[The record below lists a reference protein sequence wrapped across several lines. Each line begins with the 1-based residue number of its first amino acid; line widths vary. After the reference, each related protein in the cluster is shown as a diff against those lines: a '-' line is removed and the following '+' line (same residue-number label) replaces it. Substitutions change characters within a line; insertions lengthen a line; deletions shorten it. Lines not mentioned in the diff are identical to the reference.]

1 MCFLKVIALFFALF
15 FYTAASAQ
23 SDTTHIMNLAKNG
36 FRFDTDKTDSI
47 FWYAQYVMQESEKIN
62 FTYGKIL
69 STRLKGRYYQYMGY
83 YDSAI
88 VAFYDCVRQ
97 ADENNLKNVHGTS
110 LADIAAIYMETKQ
123 YPQARNTYLHLL
135 EMLPT
140 LEFSKRNVSQ
150 LNNNL
155 AGAYQYLQQYD
166 SAYYYYRMAMKM
178 DEANNDSA
186 LLAERKSNI
195 SEILIPM
202 GKIDLALEY
211 LLQSKE
217 YNERNDMV
225 DALWYNYS
233 NLGNVYA
240 ILKNY
245 DASEKYYRLAY
256 KQAEKTTTKNKVV
269 QTLDGLSSLFQ
280 AKGQYKQALEYKLQ
294 SDSINASLINEN
306 TNKAI
311 ADLQAKYQTQKKE
324 RENIQLASKLQKRTF
339 EKRILTVSAI
349 GLFLLASIIGYALY
363 QINRKQKML
372 LAKNKLIYEQAD
384 KLAELNFEK
393 NSLISVVSH
402 DLSTPMVNIQLWSD
416 IMQKQIGDNEVL
428 NSGVQSIKQS
438 ADYGL
443 RLIKNILDV
452 EKIETGHHKVALER
466 IDLKNCLDEIEND
479 FKRILEKKRIQMH
492 VSVDSDNIT
501 LLADKILLKRIL
513 ENLVSNAV
521 KFSKMGTNIWLTAR
535 LQNDEISIHVKD
547 EGPGIAVEEQK
558 YLFEKYK
565 RSSNLPTGNEN
576 STGMGLFIV
585 KRLVT
590 ELNGQVSLKSEL
602 TKGSEFILKFKQFA

>member
-1 MCFLKVIALFFALF
+1 MCFLKVTALFFALF

-135 EMLPT
+135 EILPT

-240 ILKNY
+240 FLKNY